1 MIRLFRVSIPSS
13 VLALFVL
20 ETILLAFCYATVA
33 HFVLDEDTAFYFFYD
48 GGWRSIMLVVGT
60 IQLGLYFQ
68 DLYDHLRP
76 TSRIYLGQQV
86 SLVLGGAFLLQ
97 AVLGYGRSSLELHK
111 WTMVYG
117 SLLVL
122 LVLPVWRVAFYSV
135 ISKALPP
142 EKLLFLGASSTL
154 RGIATRLG
162 ERPELGSQVVGYLSA
177 APTELPQTP
186 WLGDLAE
193 LPQVVEHYRPTRIV
207 VGLSDSRGR
216 LPMQQLLDLRFS
228 GIQIEEATT
237 AFESVFGRVSIP
249 DLRPSQ
255 LIFSGEMGPKRW
267 MVQLQTIYSEVLGMI
282 GMLITLP
289 LMAVVALVV
298 KFSSPG
304 PILFRQ
310 TRVGLHGNP
319 FVLYKF
325 RSMYADA
332 EARTGA
338 VWATKDDPRITPAG
352 RWLRRLR
359 LDELPQ
365 FFNVVRGHMSV
376 VGPRPER
383 PEFCAMLEEKIP
395 FYRQRHWV
403 KPGITGWA
411 QINHKYGD
419 TIEDSLTKLEY
430 DLYYI
435 KNVGP
440 ALDAY
445 IIFHTMKV
453 MLLSRGAQ

>member
-1 MIRLFRVSIPSS
+1 MIRLFRVSIPTS

-20 ETILLAFCYATVA
+20 ETVLLLGCYITAA
-33 HFVLDEDTAFYFFYD
+33 HFFVDEDLEFYLFYD
-48 GGWRSIMLVVGT
+48 RGWLPILVVVAA

-76 TSRIYLGQQV
+76 RSHVYLGQQV
-86 SLVLGGAFLLQ
+86 SLVLGATFLLQ
-97 AVLGYGRSSLELHK
+97 AVLGYGRSTLQLNK
-111 WTMVYG
+111 WTMMYG
-117 SLLVL
+117 SLAAL
-122 LVLPVWRVAFYSV
+122 LMLPILRIAYYSV
-135 ISKALPP
+135 ISKALPA
-142 EKLLFLGASSTL
+142 EKLLFLGTSSAL
-154 RGIATRLG
+154 RGIALRLA
-162 ERPELGSQVVGYLSA
+162 ERPELGSMVVGYLSPA
-177 APTELPQTP
+177 AADFYRTP
-186 WLGDLAE
+186 WLGDMEQLQE
-193 LPQVVEHYRPTRIV
+193 VVQRLRPDRII
-207 VGLSDSRGR
+207 VGLVESRGR

-228 GIQIEEATT
+228 GIPIEEAPN
-237 AFESVFGRVSIP
+237 AFESVFGRVSIQ

-255 LIFSGEMGPKRW
+255 LIFSQEMGPRHW
-267 MVQLQTIYSEVLGMI
+267 MVLLQRLYSVALGVI
-282 GMLITLP
+282 GMVITLP
-289 LMAVVALVV
+289 IMAVVALVV

-304 PILFRQ
+304 PILLRQ
-310 TRVGLHGNP
+310 TRVGLHGRH

-338 VWATKDDPRITPAG
+338 VWASKNDPRITPAG

-365 FFNVVRGHMSV
+365 FFNVVSGHMSI

-383 PEFCAMLEEKIP
+383 PEFSAMLEEKIP

-435 KNVGP
+435 KNLGP

-453 MLLSRGAQ
+453 MLLWRGAQ

>member
-13 VLALFVL
+13 VLALFLL
-20 ETILLAFCYATVA
+20 ETLLLAACYVLAA
-33 HFVLDEDTAFYFFYD
+33 HYALDEDTVFYVLYD
-48 GGWRSIMLVVGT
+48 GGWRSILLAVAT
-60 IQLGLYFQ
+60 IQVGLYLQ
-68 DLYDHLRP
+68 DLYEHLRP
-76 TSRIYLGQQV
+76 VSRIYLGQQV

-111 WTMVYG
+111 WTMVWG
-117 SLLVL
+117 SLSVL
-122 LVLPVWRVAFYSV
+122 LVLPIWRVAFFSL

-142 EKLLFLGASSTL
+142 ERLLLLGTSSTVQ
-154 RGIATRLG
+154 GIAKRLG
-162 ERPELGSQVVGYLSA
+162 ERPELGSLVVGYLSA
-177 APTELPQTP
+177 APVERADSP
-186 WLGDLAE
+186 WLGDLE
-193 LPQVVEHYRPTRIV
+193 QLQQVVKQHRPTRIV
-207 VGLSDSRGR
+207 VGLNDSRGR

-255 LIFSGEMGPKRW
+255 LIFSGEMGPRQW
-267 MVQLQTIYSEVLGMI
+267 MVQLQSIYSEILGLV

-289 LMAVVALVV
+289 IMAVVAIVV
-298 KFSSPG
+298 KLSSPG
-304 PILFRQ
+304 PALFRQ
-310 TRVGLHGNP
+310 TRVGLHGKT

-325 RSMYADA
+325 RSMYVDA

-338 VWATKDDPRITPAG
+338 VWATKDDPRITPVG
-352 RWLRRLR
+352 RWLRKLR

-365 FFNVVRGHMSV
+365 FFNVVRGQMSM

-445 IIFHTMKV
+445 IIFHTIKV

>member
-1 MIRLFRVSIPSS
+1 MIRLFRVSIPTS
-13 VLALFVL
+13 VLALVVL
-20 ETILLAFCYATVA
+20 ETVLLLLCYITLAYF
-33 HFVLDEDTAFYFFYD
+33 FVDEDLEFYLIYD
-48 GGWRSIMLVVGT
+48 GGWRQIGLVVVA
-60 IQLGLYFQ
+60 IQAGLYLQ
-68 DLYDHLRP
+68 DLYENLRP
-76 TSRIYLGQQV
+76 QSTVFLAQQI

-97 AVLGYGRSSLELHK
+97 AVLGYGRSPLQLNK
-111 WTMVYG
+111 WTMMYG

-122 LVLPVWRVAFYSV
+122 VVLPLWRLGFYSV
-135 ISKALPP
+135 VSKALPS
-142 EKLLFLGASSTL
+142 EKLLFLGASSAL
-154 RGIATRLG
+154 RGIAMRLA
-162 ERPELGSQVVGYLSA
+162 ERPELGSVVIGYLSS
-177 APTELPQTP
+177 APVERFHTP
-186 WLGDLAE
+186 WLGDLDQLQE
-193 LPQVVEHYRPTRIV
+193 VVQSRRPDRIV
-207 VGLSDSRGR
+207 VGVAESRGR

-228 GIQIEEATT
+228 GIAIEEAPT
-237 AFESVFGRVSIP
+237 AFESLFGRVSIQ

-255 LIFSGEMGPKRW
+255 LIFSGEMGPRRW
-267 MVQLQTIYSEVLGMI
+267 TVLAQGVYSALLGVI
-282 GMLITLP
+282 GLLISLP
-289 LMAVVALVV
+289 IMAVVALVV

-304 PILFRQ
+304 PILLRQ
-310 TRVGLHGNP
+310 TRVGLHGKH

-365 FFNVVRGHMSV
+365 FFNVVRGHMSI

-383 PEFCAMLEEKIP
+383 PEFSSMLEEKIP
-395 FYRQRHWV
+395 FYKQRHWV

-419 TIEDSLTKLEY
+419 TVEDSLIKLEY

-435 KNVGP
+435 KHLAP

-445 IIFHTMKV
+445 IVFHTLKI

>member
-1 MIRLFRVSIPSS
+1 M
-13 VLALFVL
+13 
-20 ETILLAFCYATVA
+20 
-33 HFVLDEDTAFYFFYD
+33 
-48 GGWRSIMLVVGT
+48 
-60 IQLGLYFQ
+60 
-68 DLYDHLRP
+68 
-76 TSRIYLGQQV
+76 
-86 SLVLGGAFLLQ
+86 
-97 AVLGYGRSSLELHK
+97 LGYGRSTLELNK

-122 LVLPVWRVAFYSV
+122 LVLPMWRLAFYSLV
-135 ISKALPP
+135 SKALPP
-142 EKLLFLGASSTL
+142 EKLLFLGASATL
-154 RGIATRLG
+154 RGIAMRLS

-177 APTELPQTP
+177 GPTDLPHVP
-186 WLGDLAE
+186 WLGDLGE
-193 LPQVVEHYRPTRIV
+193 LPHVIQTHRPSRIV
-207 VGLSDSRGR
+207 VGLSESRGR

-255 LIFSGEMGPKRW
+255 LIFTGEMGPRRW
-267 MVQLQTIYSEVLGMI
+267 MVQLQGLYSEVLSLI

-289 LMAVVALVV
+289 VMAIVALVV

-310 TRVGLHGNP
+310 TRVGLHGKP

-365 FFNVVRGHMSV
+365 FFNVVRGQMSI

>member
-1 MIRLFRVSIPSS
+1 MIRLFRVAIPSS
-13 VLALFVL
+13 VLALLVL
-20 ETILLAFCYATVA
+20 ETILLFVCYTMAA
-33 HFVLDEDTAFYFFYD
+33 HFVLDEDLAFYLFYD
-48 GGWRSIMLVVGT
+48 GGWQPIVLAVAT
-60 IQLGLYFQ
+60 IQLGLYLQ
-68 DLYDHLRP
+68 DLYDNLRP
-76 TSRIYLGQQV
+76 VSPLYLAQQV
-86 SLVLGGAFLLQ
+86 SLVLGASFLLQ
-97 AVLGYGRSSLELHK
+97 ASLGYGRSTLELNK
-111 WTMVYG
+111 WVMVFG

-122 LVLPVWRVAFYSV
+122 VLLPLMRVTFYSV

-142 EKLLFLGASSTL
+142 QKILFLGVSSTL
-154 RGIATRLG
+154 RGIAMRLD

-177 APTELPQTP
+177 APAELGQTS
-186 WLGDLAE
+186 WLGDLE
-193 LPQVVEHYRPTRIV
+193 QLQQVVQRHNPDRIV
-207 VGLSDSRGR
+207 VGLADSQGR
-216 LPMQQLLDLRFS
+216 LPLEELLYLKFS
-228 GIQIEEATT
+228 GVQIEEASTV
-237 AFESVFGRVSIP
+237 FESVFGRVSIP
-249 DLRPSQ
+249 DLRPSH
-255 LIFSGEMGPKRW
+255 LIFSGEMGPRRW
-267 MVQLQTIYSEVLGMI
+267 MLHLQTIYSGLLGII
-282 GMLITLP
+282 GMVVTLP
-289 LMAVVALVV
+289 VMALVAVTV
-298 KFSSPG
+298 KLSSPG

-310 TRVGLHGNP
+310 TRVGLHGKT
-319 FVLYKF
+319 FELYKF

-338 VWATKDDPRITPAG
+338 VWATKNDPRITPVG

-365 FFNVVRGHMSV
+365 FFNVVRGHMLI

-395 FYRQRHWV
+395 FYRQRYCI

-435 KNVGP
+435 KNMGP
-440 ALDAY
+440 ALDSY
-445 IIFHTMKV
+445 IIFHTFKV

>member
-1 MIRLFRVSIPSS
+1 MIRLFRVSIPTS
-13 VLALFVL
+13 VLALFLL
-20 ETILLAFCYATVA
+20 ETILLASCYCTMA
-33 HFVLDEDTAFYFFYD
+33 HFVLDEDVQFYLLYD
-48 GGWRSIMLVVGT
+48 GGWRQIMLVVAA
-60 IQLGLYFQ
+60 IQLGLYFE
-68 DLYDHLRP
+68 DLYEHLRP
-76 TSRIYLGQQV
+76 ASGIYLGQQI
-86 SLVLGGAFLLQ
+86 SLVLGAAFLLQ
-97 AVLGYGRSSLELHK
+97 AVLGYARSSLELNK

-122 LVLPVWRVAFYSV
+122 LVLPLWRVAFYSV

-142 EKLLFLGASSTL
+142 EKLLFLGASETL
-154 RGIATRLG
+154 RGIAMRLH
-162 ERPELGSQVVGYLSA
+162 ERPELGSLVVGYLSA
-177 APTELPQTP
+177 APGDLPHTP
-186 WLGDLAE
+186 WLGDLSE
-193 LPQVVEHYRPTRIV
+193 LPQVVERHRPTRIV
-207 VGLSDSRGR
+207 VGLGESRGR
-216 LPMQQLLDLRFS
+216 LPMQQLLDLKFS
-228 GIQIEEATT
+228 GIQIEEATM

-255 LIFSGEMGPKRW
+255 LIFSGGMGPRRW
-267 MVQLQTIYSEVLGMI
+267 MVQLQGIYSEALGLI
-282 GMLITLP
+282 GMVITLP
-289 LMAVVALVV
+289 VMAVVALVV
-298 KFSSPG
+298 KFSSSG

-310 TRVGLHGNP
+310 TRVGLHGKP

-332 EARTGA
+332 EAGSGA
-338 VWATKDDPRITPAG
+338 VWATKNDPRITPAG

-365 FFNVVRGHMSV
+365 FFNVVRGHMSI

-445 IIFHTMKV
+445 IVFNTVKV

>member
-20 ETILLAFCYATVA
+20 ETILLAACYSTVA
-33 HFVLDEDTAFYFFYD
+33 HFVLDEEIQFYLFYD
-48 GGWRSIMLVVGT
+48 GGWRSIVLLVAT

-76 TSRIYLGQQV
+76 VSRIFLSQQV

-97 AVLGYGRSSLELHK
+97 AVLGYTRSTLELNK

-122 LVLPVWRVAFYSV
+122 LLLPAWRVAYYSV

-142 EKLLFLGASSTL
+142 EKLLFLGASATL
-154 RGIATRLG
+154 RRIAIRLG
-162 ERPELGSQVVGYLSA
+162 ERPELGSLVVGYLSA
-177 APTELPQTP
+177 APTEEIQAP
-186 WLGDLAE
+186 WLGDLE
-193 LPQVVEHYRPTRIV
+193 QLRTVVQRYRPTRII
-207 VGLSDSRGR
+207 VGLSESRGR

-228 GIQIEEATT
+228 GIQIEEANMT
-237 AFESVFGRVSIP
+237 FESVFGRVSIP

-255 LIFSGEMGPKRW
+255 LIFSGEMGPRRW
-267 MVQLQTIYSEVLGMI
+267 MVQLQEIYSEVLGLI
-282 GMLITLP
+282 GMVITLP
-289 LMAVVALVV
+289 VMAVVALVV

-310 TRVGLHGNP
+310 TRVGLHGKP

-338 VWATKDDPRITPAG
+338 VWATKDDPRVTPAG

-365 FFNVVRGHMSV
+365 FFNVVRGQMSI

-383 PEFCAMLEEKIP
+383 PEFCAMLEEKMP
-395 FYRQRHWV
+395 FYQQRHWV

-445 IIFHTMKV
+445 IVFNTLKV

>member
-13 VLALFVL
+13 VLALIVL
-20 ETILLAFCYATVA
+20 ETLVLASCYIAAARLVI
-33 HFVLDEDTAFYFFYD
+33 DEDVVFYLIYD
-48 GGWRSIMLVVGT
+48 GGWLRIAVVVAAV
-60 IQLGLYFQ
+60 QMGLYFQ
-68 DLYDHLRP
+68 DLYEHLRP
-76 TSRIYLGQQV
+76 QSRVYLAQQV
-86 SLVLGGAFLLQ
+86 SLALGAVFLLQ
-97 AVLGYGRSSLELHK
+97 AVLGYGRSTLELNK
-111 WTMVYG
+111 WVMIYG
-117 SLLVL
+117 SLLIL
-122 LVLPVWRVAFYSV
+122 LVLPLWRVAFFSV
-135 ISKALPP
+135 VSKALPP
-142 EKLLFLGASSTL
+142 EKLLFLGGSSTL
-154 RGIATRLG
+154 RGIATRLS

-177 APTELPQTP
+177 TPIELPETP
-186 WLGDLAE
+186 WLGDLE
-193 LPQVVEHYRPTRIV
+193 QLQQVVQLYRPARIV
-207 VGLSDSRGR
+207 VGLTESRGR

-255 LIFSGEMGPKRW
+255 LIFSGEMGPRRW
-267 MVQLQTIYSEVLGMI
+267 MVQLQDLYSTVLGLI

-289 LMAVVALVV
+289 VMAAVALVV

-310 TRVGLHGNP
+310 TRVGLHGKT

-338 VWATKDDPRITPAG
+338 VWATKDDPRITPVG

-365 FFNVVRGHMSV
+365 FFNVIRNEMSL

-383 PEFCAMLEEKIP
+383 PEFSEMLNEKIP
-395 FYRQRHWV
+395 FYKQRHWV

-419 TIEDSLTKLEY
+419 TIEDSMVKLEY

-435 KNVGP
+435 KHLSP
-440 ALDAY
+440 ALDGY
-445 IIFHTMKV
+445 IIFHTIKV

>member
-13 VLALFVL
+13 VLVLIVL
-20 ETILLAFCYATVA
+20 EMAILLGCYTAASYFTAT
-33 HFVLDEDTAFYFFYD
+33 EDLQFYLFYD
-48 GGWRSIMLVVGT
+48 GGWLPIVLVTVV
-60 IQLGLYFQ
+60 IQVGLYFQ

-76 TSRIYLGQQV
+76 HSRIYLAQQI

-97 AVLGYGRSSLELHK
+97 AVLGYGRSGLQLPK
-111 WTMVYG
+111 WTMMYG

-122 LVLPVWRVAFYSV
+122 VVLPLWRLGFYAL
-135 ISKALPP
+135 ISKALPA
-142 EKLLFLGASSTL
+142 EKLLFLGASAAL
-154 RGIATRLG
+154 RGIALQLG
-162 ERPELGSQVVGYLSA
+162 ERPEMGSVVVGYLSS
-177 APTELPQTP
+177 APADLFRAP
-186 WLGDLAE
+186 WLGDVDQLE
-193 LPQVVEHYRPTRIV
+193 EVVSRIRPDRIV
-207 VGLSDSRGR
+207 VGLTESRGR

-228 GIQIEEATT
+228 GIPIEEAPT
-237 AFESVFGRVSIP
+237 AFESVFGRVSIQ

-255 LIFSGEMGPKRW
+255 LIFSREMGPVRW
-267 MVQLQTIYSEVLGMI
+267 MVVLQAFYSLIFGIVGMVI
-282 GMLITLP
+282 SLPIMAIT
-289 LMAVVALVV
+289 ALLV

-304 PILFRQ
+304 PILLRQ
-310 TRVGLHGNP
+310 TRVGLHGTP
-319 FVLYKF
+319 FTLYKF

-332 EARTGA
+332 EARSGA
-338 VWATKDDPRITPAG
+338 VWATKNDPRITPMG
-352 RWLRRLR
+352 WWLRKLR

-365 FFNVVRGHMSV
+365 FFNVVRGDMCI

-383 PEFCAMLEEKIP
+383 PEFSAMLEEKIP
-395 FYRQRHWV
+395 FYRQRQWV

-435 KNVGP
+435 KNLGP
-440 ALDAY
+440 AIDAY
-445 IIFHTMKV
+445 IIFHTLKV

>member
-1 MIRLFRVSIPSS
+1 MIKLFRVAIPSS
-13 VLALFVL
+13 VLALLVL
-20 ETILLAFCYATVA
+20 ESILLFTSYTIIA
-33 HFVLDEDTAFYFFYD
+33 HFVLDEDVWFYLFDD
-48 GGWRSIMLVVGT
+48 GGWRSVALVVAT
-60 IQLGLYFQ
+60 IQIGLYFQ
-68 DLYDHLRP
+68 DLYDRLRP
-76 TSRIYLGQQV
+76 TSFIYLAQQV

-97 AVLGYGRSSLELHK
+97 AVLGYGRWTLELNK
-111 WTMVYG
+111 WTMVFG

-122 LVLPVWRVAFYSV
+122 VVLPLWRVGFYSL

-142 EKLLFLGASSTL
+142 EKLLFLGTSATL
-154 RGIATRLG
+154 RGIAMRLA
-162 ERPELGSQVVGYLSA
+162 ERPELGSQVIGYLSS
-177 APTELPQTP
+177 APTELPKTP
-186 WLGDLAE
+186 WLGDLE
-193 LPQVVEHYRPTRIV
+193 HLQQVVEQYRPTRIV
-207 VGLSDSRGR
+207 VGLGESRGR

-228 GIQIEEATT
+228 GIQIEEANM

-255 LIFSGEMGPKRW
+255 LIFSGEMGPRRW
-267 MVQLQTIYSEVLGMI
+267 MVQLQNLYSEALGI
-282 GMLITLP
+282 VGILLALP
-289 LMAVVALVV
+289 VMGVVALVV

-304 PILFRQ
+304 PILLRQ
-310 TRVGLHGNP
+310 MRMGLHGKP

-338 VWATKDDPRITPAG
+338 VWATKDDPRITPTG

-365 FFNVVRGHMSV
+365 LFNVVRGQMSV

-383 PEFCAMLEEKIP
+383 PEFGAMLEEKIP

-419 TIEDSLTKLEY
+419 TIEDSMTKLEY

-435 KNVGP
+435 KNLGP

-445 IIFHTMKV
+445 IIFSTLKV

>member
-13 VLALFVL
+13 VLALIVL
-20 ETILLAFCYATVA
+20 ETLVLASCYIAAARLVI
-33 HFVLDEDTAFYFFYD
+33 DEDVVFYLIYD
-48 GGWRSIMLVVGT
+48 GGWLRIAVVVAAV
-60 IQLGLYFQ
+60 QMGLYFQ
-68 DLYDHLRP
+68 DLYEHLRP
-76 TSRIYLGQQV
+76 RSQLFLAQQV
-86 SLVLGGAFLLQ
+86 SLALGAVFLLQ
-97 AVLGYGRSSLELHK
+97 AVLGYGRSTLELNK
-111 WTMVYG
+111 WVMIYG
-117 SLLVL
+117 SLLILV
-122 LVLPVWRVAFYSV
+122 VLPLWRVAFFSV
-135 ISKALPP
+135 VSKALPP
-142 EKLLFLGASSTL
+142 EKLLFLGGSSTL
-154 RGIATRLG
+154 RGIATRLS

-177 APTELPQTP
+177 TPVELPETP
-186 WLGDLAE
+186 WLGDLEQLQQIVE
-193 LPQVVEHYRPTRIV
+193 LHRPARIV
-207 VGLSDSRGR
+207 VGLTESRGR

-255 LIFSGEMGPKRW
+255 LIFSGEMGPRRW
-267 MVQLQTIYSEVLGMI
+267 MVQLQDLYSTVLGLI

-289 LMAVVALVV
+289 VMAAVALVV

-310 TRVGLHGNP
+310 TRVGLHGKT

-325 RSMYADA
+325 RSMHADA

-338 VWATKDDPRITPAG
+338 VWATKDDPRITPVG

-365 FFNVVRGHMSV
+365 FFNVIRNEMSL

-383 PEFCAMLEEKIP
+383 PEFSEMLNEKIP
-395 FYRQRHWV
+395 FYKQRHWV

-419 TIEDSLTKLEY
+419 TIEDSMVKLEY

-435 KNVGP
+435 KHLSP
-440 ALDAY
+440 ALDGY
-445 IIFHTMKV
+445 IIFHTIKV

>member
-13 VLALFVL
+13 VFALFVL
-20 ETILLAFCYATVA
+20 ETLLLAACYSIVGSFA
-33 HFVLDEDTAFYFFYD
+33 LDEDIQFYLFYD
-48 GGWRSIMLVVGT
+48 GGWRSVVLVVAA
-60 IQLGLYFQ
+60 IQLGLYLQ
-68 DLYDHLRP
+68 DLYEHLRP
-76 TSRIYLGQQV
+76 VSRIYLGQQI

-97 AVLGYGRSSLELHK
+97 AVLGYGRSTLEMHK

-117 SLLVL
+117 SLVVL
-122 LVLPVWRVAFYSV
+122 LVFPVWRVAYFSL

-142 EKLLFLGASSTL
+142 EKLLFLGTSATL
-154 RGIATRLG
+154 QGIATRLG

-177 APTELPQTP
+177 GPIELPHAP
-186 WLGDLAE
+186 WLGDLGQLSE
-193 LPQVVEHYRPTRIV
+193 VVQQHKPTRIV

-228 GIQIEEATT
+228 GIKIEEATT

-255 LIFSGEMGPKRW
+255 LIFSGEMGPQRW
-267 MVQLQTIYSEVLGMI
+267 MVQLQAIYSEALGLI
-282 GMLITLP
+282 GMLVTLP
-289 LMAVVALVV
+289 VMAVVAVVV
-298 KFSSPG
+298 KLSSPG

-310 TRVGLHGNP
+310 TRVGLHGKT

-325 RSMYADA
+325 RSMHADA

-338 VWATKDDPRITPAG
+338 VWATKDDPRITPVG
-352 RWLRRLR
+352 RWLRKLR

-365 FFNVVRGHMSV
+365 FFNVVRGHMSL

-419 TIEDSLTKLEY
+419 TIGDSLTKLEY

-445 IIFHTMKV
+445 IIFHTIKV

>member
-1 MIRLFRVSIPSS
+1 
-13 VLALFVL
+13 
-20 ETILLAFCYATVA
+20 
-33 HFVLDEDTAFYFFYD
+33 
-48 GGWRSIMLVVGT
+48 VV
-60 IQLGLYFQ
+60 
-68 DLYDHLRP
+68 
-76 TSRIYLGQQV
+76 
-86 SLVLGGAFLLQ
+86 
-97 AVLGYGRSSLELHK
+97 
-111 WTMVYG
+111 
-117 SLLVL
+117 
-122 LVLPVWRVAFYSV
+122 
-135 ISKALPP
+135 SKALPS
-142 EKLLFLGASSTL
+142 EKLLFLGASSAL
-154 RGIATRLG
+154 RGIAMRLA
-162 ERPELGSQVVGYLSA
+162 ERPELGSVVIGYLSS
-177 APTELPQTP
+177 APVERFHTP
-186 WLGDLAE
+186 WLGDLDQLQE
-193 LPQVVEHYRPTRIV
+193 VVRSRRPDRIV
-207 VGLSDSRGR
+207 VGVAESRGR

-228 GIQIEEATT
+228 GIAIEEAPT
-237 AFESVFGRVSIP
+237 AFESLFGRVSIQ

-255 LIFSGEMGPKRW
+255 LIFSGEMGPRRW
-267 MVQLQTIYSEVLGMI
+267 TVLLQGVYSALLGVI
-282 GMLITLP
+282 GLLISLP
-289 LMAVVALVV
+289 IMAVVALVV

-304 PILFRQ
+304 PILLRQ
-310 TRVGLHGNP
+310 TRVGLHGKH

-365 FFNVVRGHMSV
+365 FFNVVRGHMSI

-383 PEFCAMLEEKIP
+383 PEFSSMLEEKIP
-395 FYRQRHWV
+395 FYKQRHWV

-419 TIEDSLTKLEY
+419 TVEDSLIKLEY

-435 KNVGP
+435 KHLAP

-445 IIFHTMKV
+445 IVFHTLKI